1 VETEREE
8 ERDVVVVVVVV
19 VARRVDWES
28 PRVEVKGRER
38 DWSS

>member
-1 VETEREE
+1 METEREE
-8 ERDVVVVVVVV
+8 ERDVVVVVV